1 MEAVLEQN
9 KISDTLNARFD
20 KAFGKK
26 VGLMAKVFGCWHKK
40 GLSRPFTETNQKG
53 YRVCLECGAR
63 RSFDPRTLKTFGPYY
78 FPPAILSG
86 DKR

>member
-9 KISDTLNARFD
+9 KISDRLRLRFD

-26 VGLMAKVFGCWHKK
+26 VGLMATVFGCWHKR
-40 GLSRPFTETNQKG
+40 GLSRPFTEKNQKA

-63 RSFDPRTLKTFGPYY
+63 RSFDPNSLKTFGPYY
-78 FPPAILSG
+78 FPPAISSG